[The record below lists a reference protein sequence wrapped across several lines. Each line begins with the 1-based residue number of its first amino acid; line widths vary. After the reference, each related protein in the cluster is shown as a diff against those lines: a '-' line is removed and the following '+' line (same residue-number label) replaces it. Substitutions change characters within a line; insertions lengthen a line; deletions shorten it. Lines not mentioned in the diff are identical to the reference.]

1 MTYQTAARRSI
12 IHSVRLLPGRPSRL
26 LLFAA
31 TFLAGC
37 GGATSD
43 FGPVVPTPSV
53 AALTL
58 IAAPGSPSAPQTITV
73 AAHNDDAITAKL
85 TVGTQFSLVAPAS
98 CAQGATTCRIGVVY
112 SPHAGGVQHD
122 TLVLTD
128 TATSLSASVA
138 LTGMPPNAAPVL
150 SSQQLGFGTV
160 PIGQTASLTLT
171 ARAQYADATT
181 AVITTAGTPFQITQG
196 STCTQGTAACQIQI
210 SFTPAQAGTYSATVT
225 VTDTATGLAST
236 ATLSGAGMI
245 PNRPPVASATAVNFG
260 SETVGQTAATQAIAV
275 TAQYQ
280 DAVTAWITTQSGA
293 AGTFH
298 LLPPTGCT
306 QGAATCSLAVA
317 FSPTQA
323 GPASGTLTVTDAVNG
338 LSTALAL
345 SGNGIVP
352 PTVSPTALNFG
363 NEEIG
368 LISATQTVTV
378 QAQVQSQSQD
388 AVTAVVQ
395 PSTSYH
401 LTQATSCAKG
411 ATSCTFTVAFSPMQ
425 TGANPGTLVVT
436 DTTNSLSTTVNL
448 SGTGYGIAGAMAGLD
463 YYLPFTDN
471 SGTTVTDASGN
482 GHNGTVSGSGMQA
495 VWAGNV
501 GLALYAQMLTIPN
514 ASGRPV
520 RGICAYFPA
529 VQTDNTN
536 YDYLYSLAV
545 GQASGQSIDSN
556 YGAGD
561 EGHGTDAD
569 FPGVGFSNG
578 ATRTASVEGFSGIH
592 CEEEIVG
599 TSASEPDHIIVD
611 GQEVPYEMQSF
622 SVAQINT
629 AGLTAPMMMQSA
641 TSGFTQRAPVF
652 YSAWGAAATDTVQQ
666 AESRTVSELSRL
678 ISLGV
683 AVVPPA
689 SSATNSTCSITGTSI
704 DVGYL
709 ASQAPSSLL
718 NLNFPCTI
726 QNFAVSS
733 QAPKDMAGG
742 VQDREAT
749 VYHHLAARNIAYN
762 GGPTNGVMN
771 YLELAT
777 NAYQDIVDWNNKAH
791 ALGYKTIASTMISR
805 CSTGS
810 HGYTGDQLKQQVN
823 ALILANA
830 DQFDWVANQAAA
842 PQLGADNACAN
853 PTYFAD
859 ANTHPNN
866 VGQLYYVAA
875 ERAAF
880 EGVYTTPMTSI
891 SGAYTQLPSDLNIQ
905 ASGTTPY
912 TISLMDA
919 NTANFNSKGTLCIS
933 NVGTAPLTVAAITGQ
948 TVLGAQSIP
957 LTAGAT
963 QCIRANVPD
972 PTAAGAIWIAAP

>member
-1 MTYQTAARRSI
+1 M
-12 IHSVRLLPGRPSRL
+12 
-26 LLFAA
+26 
-31 TFLAGC
+31 
-37 GGATSD
+37 
-43 FGPVVPTPSV
+43 
-53 AALTL
+53 
-58 IAAPGSPSAPQTITV
+58 AAPGSPSAPQSIAV

-98 CAQGATTCRIGVVY
+98 CAQGATSCKIGVIY
-112 SPHAGGVQHD
+112 SPHSGGIQHD

-128 TATSLSASVA
+128 PATSLSASVA

-150 SSQQLGFGTV
+150 SPQQLGFATV
-160 PIGQTASLTLT
+160 PIGQSATLSLT
-171 ARAQYADATT
+171 ARSQYGDATT
-181 AVITTAGTPFQITQG
+181 ATITTSGTPFQITQG
-196 STCTQGTAACQIQI
+196 AACSQGTAACQIQV
-210 SFTPAQAGTYSATVT
+210 SFTPNQAAAYSAVLT
-225 VTDTATGLAST
+225 VTDATTGLSST
-236 ATLSGAGMI
+236 ATLSGTGMI

-260 SETVGQTAATQAIAV
+260 SETVGQTAATQTLAI

-280 DAVTAWITTQSGA
+280 DAVSASITAQSGA

-298 LLPPTGCT
+298 LLPATGCT
-306 QGAATCSLAVA
+306 QGSSACSVSVA

-323 GPASGTLTVTDAVNG
+323 GPATATLNVTDAVNG
-338 LSTALAL
+338 LSTAVAL

-352 PTVSPTALNFG
+352 PTASPTALNFG

-368 LISATQTVTV
+368 LTSATQTVTV

-401 LTQATSCAKG
+401 LMQSTSCAKG

-425 TGANPGTLVVT
+425 TGANPGTLVIT

-471 SGTTVTDASGN
+471 SGTNVTDASGN
-482 GHNGTVSGSGMQA
+482 GRNGTVSGSGMQA
-495 VWAGNV
+495 VWAGSV
-501 GLALYAQMLTIPN
+501 GLTLYDQMITIPN

-529 VQTDNTN
+529 VETDNSD

-545 GQASGQSIDSN
+545 GSAQGQAFGSF
-556 YGAGD
+556 YGPGD
-561 EGHGTDAD
+561 EGHGSDAD

-622 SVAQINT
+622 SVTQINT
-629 AGLTAPMMMQSA
+629 AGLTAPMMMQSS

-652 YSAWGAAATDTVQQ
+652 YSAWGAGTTDTVQQ

-683 AVVPPA
+683 AIVPPP
-689 SSATNSTCSITGTSI
+689 SSATDSTCAITGTSI
-704 DVGYL
+704 DQGYK
-709 ASQAPSSLL
+709 AHQAPSTLL
-718 NLNFPCTI
+718 ALNFPCTI
-726 QNFAVSS
+726 LNFAVSGQS
-733 QAPKDMAGG
+733 TKEMTGG

-762 GGPTNGVMN
+762 GGPIDSVLR
-771 YLELAT
+771 YQELSQ
-777 NAYQDIVDWNNKAH
+777 NAYQDTVDWNNKIH
-791 ALGYKTIASTMISR
+791 ALGYKSIVSTMFSA
-805 CSTGS
+805 CGTGG
-810 HGYTGDQLKQQVN
+810 HGDTGDQLKQQFN
-823 ALILANA
+823 ALLLANA

-853 PTYFAD
+853 TTYFVD
-859 ANTHPNN
+859 GIHPTNA
-866 VGQLYYVAA
+866 GQLYYVAA

-880 EGVYTTPMTSI
+880 EGAYTTPMTSI

-905 ASGTTPY
+905 ASGSTPY

-933 NVGTAPLTVAAITGQ
+933 NVGTATLTVAAITGQ
-948 TVLGAQSIP
+948 TVLGTQSVP
-957 LTAGAT
+957 LAPGVT

-972 PTAAGAIWIAAP
+972 PAAAGAIWIAVP